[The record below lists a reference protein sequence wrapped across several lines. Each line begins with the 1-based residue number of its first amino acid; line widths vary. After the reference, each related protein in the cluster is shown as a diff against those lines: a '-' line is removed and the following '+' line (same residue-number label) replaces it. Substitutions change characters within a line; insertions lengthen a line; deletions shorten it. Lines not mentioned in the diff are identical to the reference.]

1 MLKTRANPLWPS
13 VAASKEYAAWMREI
27 IAGQINV
34 RDGMEQAARECDQI
48 VADAIR

>member
-1 MLKTRANPLWPS
+1 MPAYDPDNIFAK
-13 VAASKEYAAWMREI
+13 I

-48 VADAIR
+48 VADAMR